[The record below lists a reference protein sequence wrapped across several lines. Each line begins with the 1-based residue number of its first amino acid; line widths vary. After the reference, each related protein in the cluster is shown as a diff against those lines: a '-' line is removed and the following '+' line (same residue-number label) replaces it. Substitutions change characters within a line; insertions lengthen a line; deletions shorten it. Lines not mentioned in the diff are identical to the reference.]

1 LPNLVE
7 RIDWDPL
14 LADVSYAVH
23 LAGIAH
29 QGTTM
34 SEATYDR
41 ITHVANRLGADPRV
55 RLIEVGAL
63 TVPAARNLGMAAAQ
77 GRMHFFDFGSKA
89 CDSGAQAPA

>member
-1 LPNLVE
+1 VLA
-7 RIDWDPL
+7 
-14 LADVSYAVH
+14 LADAGYSVP
-23 LAGIAH
+23 LKCKRCRIGIAH

-63 TVPAARNLGMAAAQ
+63 TVPAARNLDMAAAQ
-77 GRMHFFDFGSKA
+77 GRMHFFDFGSEG
-89 CDSGAQAPA
+89 S